1 MARDKSPRDKG
12 HTDRRDNNHDA
23 AFDQSAEYLSAEYPS
38 SEYPAGNGYPDS
50 AQYEAYDGYDERDDS
65 RASISA
71 GALVPRGDDSNYL
84 PVAAPAGTTEPVLI
98 RGSGVSMG
106 NPFIRR
112 RERPLT
118 MRLAMLTLAA
128 CIVVSGLFAVTPLGT
143 AAEGDLT
150 SFQALAGAVVLH
162 RDPTYHW
169 YVAQWGDTIEGIAT
183 KEHVQIGGIYKLNN
197 MLAGQEINTG
207 TSYKIPDDPYFGK
220 DYRPAPMAIQGNGS
234 TRFGSDWW
242 NAVAGNPLPE
252 AKCGQFDGGTN
263 PLAYHFV
270 GPDPNS
276 SWVRG
281 FSYFH
286 NGVDM
291 AAPEGNPIRAAQQG
305 QVIWAGYDATNGF
318 GWSIVINHC
327 YHLSTLYGHMAG
339 IRVQIGQSV
348 TAGQQIGIEGS
359 TGWSTG
365 PHLHFS
371 VFWDNVWTDPMPYY
385 GYNAYAITH

>member
-1 MARDKSPRDKG
+1 MARDKSQRDKG
-12 HTDRRDNNHDA
+12 RKDRHDNNYDA
-23 AFDQSAEYLSAEYPS
+23 EFDQSAEYASAEYP
-38 SEYPAGNGYPDS
+38 AGSGGYPDS
-50 AQYEAYDGYDERDDS
+50 AQYEAYDGYDGRDDS
-65 RASISA
+65 RVSISA
-71 GALVPRGDDSNYL
+71 GALVPRGDDSTYL
-84 PVAAPAGTTEPVLI
+84 PVAVPAGTTEPVLI

-106 NPFIRR
+106 DPFIRR

-143 AAEGDLT
+143 SAEGDVT

-162 RDPTYHW
+162 REISYHL
-169 YVAQWGDTIEGIAT
+169 YRAQWGDTIEGIAT
-183 KEHVQIGGIYKLNN
+183 KQHVQIGGIYKLNN

-220 DYRPAPMAIQGNGS
+220 DYRPAPMMVQGNGS

-252 AKCGQFDGGTN
+252 ANCADFNGGTN
-263 PLAYHFV
+263 PLGYHFV

-291 AAPEGNPIRAAQQG
+291 AAPEGNPIRAAQSG

-327 YHLSTLYGHMAG
+327 YHLSTLYGHMDG
-339 IRVQIGQSV
+339 VRVQIGQNV
-348 TAGQQIGIEGS
+348 KAGQQIGIEGS

-371 VFWDNVWTDPMPYY
+371 VFWDNNWVDPMPYY
-385 GYNAYAITH
+385 GYNAYNITH